1 MVVVFRKLYRMIGLL
16 FPILYIFYSKSF
28 VLNILI
34 PLTLI
39 FIFIDVM
46 RLEFPKITKVYFKY
60 FSKISKGREKHNP
73 LGTTYV
79 LLGEMIT
86 ILFFS
91 KEIAIVAIFFLIFGD
106 TAASFGKKYGKIKTG
121 VWDKT
126 LEGSIACFIVCVVV
140 GWVLTLW
147 IGLDLRVILLGAVA
161 VTVIE
166 AVPLFIKSEKRYF
179 YLDDNLTMA
188 VFSAWVMSFL

>member
-1 MVVVFRKLYRMIGLL
+1 MASLRKLYRMLGLL
-16 FPILYIFYSKSF
+16 FPILYIFYSKSL
-28 VLNILI
+28 VLSILI
-34 PLTLI
+34 PLTLA

-46 RLEFPKITKVYFKY
+46 RLEFPKITKGYFKY
-60 FSKISKGREKHNP
+60 FSKISKGREKYNP

-106 TAASFGKKYGKIKTG
+106 AAASFGKKYGKIKTG
-121 VWDKT
+121 VWDKK
-126 LEGSIACFIVCVVV
+126 LEGSIACFIVCVII
-140 GWVLTLW
+140 GWLLTLF

-161 VTVIE
+161 ATVIE

-179 YLDDNLTMA
+179 YLDDNFTIA
-188 VFSAWVMSFL
+188 IFSAFIMSLL